1 MYYTDG
7 AARRRLASAEG
18 DRYTAYAHELIA
30 TFFEQVRR
38 FVGQDTM
45 TVDPECQAHIDA
57 GEAALC
63 TGDALV
69 GPYVPIYAEN
79 RVDLK
84 VRMNLTTF
92 ALLYDE
98 EEGFTEAYQELLVGM
113 TAVMREEFE
122 LTVTASALA
131 VVLHAVET
139 DPDYPDTAVIID
151 FSVVLPSVGTEE
163 SERFRDAF
171 DNNFTH
177 MMGNVI
183 EYYPMMLLE
192 TSNDHGFPRTH
203 APITSAPTRTSPPP
217 PPPFAPPPPRPPPS
231 PRPPPPPSPPPPSP
245 PHPPPPLPPPR
256 PPEPPPPPSP
266 PALPCPPHPPSSAP
280 TTFGKVH
287 KDKNATCT

>member
-177 MMGNVI
+177 MMGNRADPDV
-183 EYYPMMLLE
+183 P
-192 TSNDHGFPRTH
+192 
-203 APITSAPTRTSPPP
+203 AAPTAVR
-217 PPPFAPPPPRPPPS
+217 AAPPS
-231 PRPPPPPSPPPPSP
+231 PTA
-245 PHPPPPLPPPR
+245 LA
-256 PPEPPPPPSP
+256 P
-266 PALPCPPHPPSSAP
+266 PATAAIAPSAFATSPASATPTPAAARAAP
-280 TTFGKVH
+280 TALAARAAVPAAPTLVRPDHGHPYFL
-287 KDKNATCT
+287 CLL